1 MGALRGANLVLRF
14 LLELAALAAL
24 ATFGYWGATVNKVPM
39 VRVTLAIV
47 LPACV
52 AIIWG
57 MFISP
62 KARIQT
68 GTYGRAGLGLI
79 VFLGAAI
86 ALVSRGHGTPG
97 MVFGVLAVINATLM
111 IVWTH

>member
-1 MGALRGANLVLRF
+1 VNGVFRVANLVLQF
-14 LLELAALAAL
+14 LLELAALSA
-24 ATFGYWGATVNKVPM
+24 FGYWGATVNGAPM
-39 VRVTLAIV
+39 VRVTPAIV
-47 LPACV
+47 LLAYV

-62 KARIQT
+62 KARIPT

-79 VFLGAAI
+79 VFLVAAL
-86 ALVSRGHGTPG
+86 ALVSRGHETLG
-97 MVFGVLAVINATLM
+97 MVFGVLAVTTATLM